1 MIFMEIL
8 RTVLVKAV
16 YQIALSV
23 LILLIVFYAKPDILK
38 IIRINASILVVKVIT
53 QMFWTIL
60 VKSVVIL
67 LIVILVL
74 QDIFWMIKIYA

>member
-74 QDIFWMIKIYA
+74 QDIFWMIKINA